1 MGYVLVNNMD
11 DISKTVRVNEL
22 LNLYGSQLSSTQQ
35 EILENYFVY
44 DLSMSEIADNRE
56 VSKAAVEDAI
66 KKGLKKL
73 ETLESEMHL
82 LEKQESV
89 LAITKQIKNKT
100 SDKEILKLVEDLERI
115 ID

>member
-1 MGYVLVNNMD
+1 MD
-11 DISKTVRVNEL
+11 GISKTIRVNDL
-22 LNLYGSQLSSTQQ
+22 LTLYGSQLSSTQR

-73 ETLESEMHL
+73 ESLEGELGL
-82 LEKQESV
+82 LKKKEELNS
-89 LAITKQIKNKT
+89 LIKNT
-100 SDKEILKLVEDLERI
+100 KETTNNEDLLRFIEKIERI